1 MKSEFVLEQSNAF
14 WTEYINSKYQQS
26 YKTENKPNFN
36 AISLC
41 GERIDRERKKKTSSS
56 DRSGKPIVQTAAI
69 VKISNISRHLIQE
82 GSSRNLHKISQPD
95 ANYLL
100 LKIL

>member
-1 MKSEFVLEQSNAF
+1 MHFEPSTLTQNINNHTKPKINPISMLYHFVANGMIGKES
-14 WTEYINSKYQQS
+14 
-26 YKTENKPNFN
+26 
-36 AISLC
+36 
-41 GERIDRERKKKTSSS
+41 KKKKKSSS

-82 GSSRNLHKISQPD
+82 GSSKNLHKISQPD